1 MGTMDMSSAFN
12 LPLFMG
18 FNEHQISQLQHL
30 MEFCSFDADMVLF
43 EQGSKAEY
51 LYILAKGSVTIR
63 YKPYDGPALNVT
75 NILPGNVF
83 GWSAA
88 LNRLTYSSG
97 AITVEYSEAI
107 RLRRNDIQT
116 LCQKFPTTGAL
127 FIDRLASVIS
137 ERIKNAH
144 HEVLVMLRD
153 NMDVNNDCWRRINKN
168 AGKKRIHA

>member
-1 MGTMDMSSAFN
+1 MDHVSAFD
-12 LPLFMG
+12 LPLFTG
-18 FNEHQISQLQHL
+18 FNEQQLTQLQHL

-51 LYILAKGSVTIR
+51 LYILTEGSVTIR
-63 YKPYDGPALNVT
+63 YKPYDGPALNVA

-88 LNRLTYSSG
+88 LNRFTYSSG
-97 AITVEYSEAI
+97 AITAENSKAI
-107 RLRRNDIQT
+107 RIRRDDLQT
-116 LCQKFPTTGAL
+116 LCQRYPQTGAL

-144 HEVLVMLRD
+144 HEILAMLRD
-153 NMDVNNDCWRRINKN
+153 NMDINSECWRRINKN